1 MKNAMVSD
9 DIKERA
15 KSLVFYADVS
25 TPMKQA
31 VNSEN
36 LEADDELFSTNFSKK
51 LMHSY
56 KQSVSGLVRP
66 CDDVF
71 ADLEKGF

>member
-1 MKNAMVSD
+1 MKNAIVSS

-15 KSLVFYADVS
+15 KSSVFYADVS
-25 TPMKQA
+25 TPMKQT

-66 CDDVF
+66 YDDVF
-71 ADLEKGF
+71 TDLEKGF